1 VANSRSARKR
11 IRANERKHIRN
22 RGVRSS
28 VRTYVGKARQ
38 SLLTIEPGQTVD
50 VAEQLRA
57 AVRALDRAAEK
68 GILHRNNVNRRKS
81 RLTAM
86 AARLIRAASEGG
98 EHTTELRAAAAGG
111 AKGRGRAAAP
121 AKKATSK
128 PTSKVAAKPA
138 ARSTAAKPA
147 ARSTAAK
154 PAARSTAAK
163 PAARSTAAK
172 PAARSRAAK
181 PASAKADS

>member
-1 VANSRSARKR
+1 MANSRSARKR
-11 IRANERKHIRN
+11 IRANERKHVRN

-38 SLLTIEPGQTVD
+38 SLLSLEPGNTVD
-50 VAEQLRA
+50 VEEQLKA

-98 EHTTELRAAAAGG
+98 EHATELRAAAAGG
-111 AKGRGRAAAP
+111 AKGRGRATTAAKRP
-121 AKKATSK
+121 AAKAPVKAPKAAAKSPAKATSVPK
-128 PTSKVAAKPA
+128 
-138 ARSTAAKPA
+138 TAAAGSGA
-147 ARSTAAK
+147 AAQPK
-154 PAARSTAAK
+154 K
-163 PAARSTAAK
+163 K
-172 PAARSRAAK
+172 
-181 PASAKADS
+181 